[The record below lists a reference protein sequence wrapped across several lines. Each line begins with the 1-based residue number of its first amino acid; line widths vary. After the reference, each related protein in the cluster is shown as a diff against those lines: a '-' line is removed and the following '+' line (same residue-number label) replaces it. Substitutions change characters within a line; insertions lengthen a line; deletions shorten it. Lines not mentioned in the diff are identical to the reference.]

1 VRHIRKIVLKLK
13 IKRIRTLKKIKIE
26 SEIKTKKIITPNL
39 TPKRTNLFPGFP
51 MLSRITG
58 KTELTSR
65 QLLIIFNSITQ
76 KFTLAE
82 KTAERNRIFFWFF
95 RVKIEKQCRPTK
107 KHKAENYCAEIK

>member
-1 VRHIRKIVLKLK
+1 
-13 IKRIRTLKKIKIE
+13 
-26 SEIKTKKIITPNL
+26 
-39 TPKRTNLFPGFP
+39 

-65 QLLIIFNSITQ
+65 QLLIIFNSIAQ

-107 KHKAENYCAEIK
+107 NTKRKIIAPKLNRNYQRSLTEIIKLELYKNKTSESNQA